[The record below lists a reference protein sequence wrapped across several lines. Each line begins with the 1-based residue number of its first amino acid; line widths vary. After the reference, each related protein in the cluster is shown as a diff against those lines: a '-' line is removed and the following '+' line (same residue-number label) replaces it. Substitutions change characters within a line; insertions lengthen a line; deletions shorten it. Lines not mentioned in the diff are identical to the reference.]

1 MLKKYG
7 QKKITLNCFLIC
19 FIFVCVFVSQMS
31 SRDDI
36 IFIFRGTVPLGEPI
50 VPVGTVQAPVC
61 GKACGG

>member
-31 SRDDI
+31 SVMT